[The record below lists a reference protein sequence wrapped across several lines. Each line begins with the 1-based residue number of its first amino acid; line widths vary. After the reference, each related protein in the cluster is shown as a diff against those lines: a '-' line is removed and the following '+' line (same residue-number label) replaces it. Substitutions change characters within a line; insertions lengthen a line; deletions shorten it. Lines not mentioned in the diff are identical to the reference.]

1 LNRFKNRSFLPK
13 AYEQVVLLGRPELP
27 LSRHLDRTV
36 WALPIHS
43 PSNHGAEMTPE
54 RADPVTVADSPDP
67 EACDVLTGLSSRA
80 ALHRVLRLALRDARP
95 GDTLPALLAL
105 DLDRFQAINDSTSIA
120 TGDGVLSRVA
130 RRIRGAVPKGATVAR
145 ISGDEFAVLLPD
157 GSQASQMAAKLLELI
172 ARPYAVNGH
181 AMTLSVSIG
190 VAQASCSD
198 QDADSL
204 LQAANIALHRA
215 EADGKNRWCLFEPW
229 MQERASTRQALEMDL
244 RAALAV
250 NKVELR
256 KAMAVEQ
263 FEVHYQPQVDA
274 NTLRLLGFEALVR
287 WRHPARGMIGPD
299 LFIPLAE
306 EIGLIGL
313 LGDWVLRTACK
324 TAASWPM
331 PRTGKPYQVA
341 VNVSPLQLRE
351 RRALVASIADALA
364 HSGLAPERL
373 EIEITESALIGDA
386 LETLQGIKSLGV
398 SLSLDDFGTGYSS
411 LSTLAHYPFDRLKI
425 DRSFVR
431 ELPTG
436 DEVNPAG
443 ARQARWM
450 LQAIASLGAGLGMST
465 VAEGVE
471 TTAQA
476 EMVRQ
481 AGVTIVQ
488 GYLIARPTPE
498 AELASLIQRLAV
510 EVDPT
515 AKPNLPKQEPLP

>member
-1 LNRFKNRSFLPK
+1 
-13 AYEQVVLLGRPELP
+13 
-27 LSRHLDRTV
+27 
-36 WALPIHS
+36 
-43 PSNHGAEMTPE
+43 MTSE
-54 RADPVTVADSPDP
+54 RADTKTEAELPEP
-67 EACDVLTGLSSRA
+67 EACDALTGLCSRA
-80 ALHRVLRLALRDARP
+80 ALHRVLTAEMHRARTGDA
-95 GDTLPALLAL
+95 LPALLAL

-130 RRIRGAVPKGATVAR
+130 RRIQGAVPKTATVAR

-157 GSQASQMAAKLLELI
+157 GSQASQIAAKLLELI

-190 VAQASCSD
+190 VAQASRAD

-215 EADGKNRWCLFEPW
+215 EADGKNRWCRFEPW

-250 NKVELR
+250 NKLELR
-256 KAMAVEQ
+256 KAMAIEQ

-274 NTLRLLGFEALVR
+274 QTLQLLGFEALAR
-287 WRHPARGMIGPD
+287 WRHPTRGMVGPD

-313 LGDWVLRTACK
+313 LGDWVLRTACRA
-324 TAASWPM
+324 AASWPV
-331 PRTGKPYQVA
+331 PPTGKPYQVA

-351 RRALVASIADALA
+351 RRALVASIAAALTET
-364 HSGLAPERL
+364 GLAPDRL
-373 EIEITESALIGDA
+373 EIEITESALMGDA

-411 LSTLAHYPFDRLKI
+411 LSQLAHYPFGRLKI

-431 ELPTG
+431 ELPID
-436 DEVNPAG
+436 DEVQLAS
-443 ARQARWM
+443 AKQAVWM
-450 LQAIASLGAGLGMST
+450 LQAIASLGTGLGMST

-471 TTAQA
+471 TKSQA

-481 AGVTIVQ
+481 AGVTVVQ
-488 GYLIARPTPE
+488 GFLIARPTPE
-498 AELASLIQRLAV
+498 AELPGLIKRLELERTTPAMPS
-510 EVDPT
+510 DPI
-515 AKPNLPKQEPLP
+515 QEPRA

>member
-1 LNRFKNRSFLPK
+1 LNHP
-13 AYEQVVLLGRPELP
+13 AVLNVELAGP
-27 LSRHLDRTV
+27 AS
-36 WALPIHS
+36 
-43 PSNHGAEMTPE
+43 
-54 RADPVTVADSPDP
+54 VADTPAAEAVDP
-67 EACDVLTGLSSRA
+67 LTGLCSRA
-80 ALHRVLRLALRDARP
+80 ALHRVLRETMLDARP
-95 GDTLPALLAL
+95 GDTPPALLAL
-105 DLDRFQAINDSTSIA
+105 DLDRFQVINDSTSIA

-130 RRIRGAVPKGATVAR
+130 RRIQSVVPKEATVAR
-145 ISGDEFAVLLPD
+145 ISGDEFAVLLPN
-157 GSQASQMAAKLLELI
+157 GSQGSKVAAKLLELI

-190 VAQASCSD
+190 LAQARGCD
-198 QDADSL
+198 QDADGL

-274 NTLRLLGFEALVR
+274 NTHRLLGFEALVR
-287 WRHPARGMIGPD
+287 WRHPVRGMIGPD

-313 LGDWVLRTACK
+313 LGDWVLRTACN
-324 TAASWPM
+324 TAAGWPA
-331 PRTGKPYQVA
+331 PRAGRPYQVA

-364 HSGLAPERL
+364 QSGLAPERL

-386 LETLQGIKSLGV
+386 LETLQGIKALGV
-398 SLSLDDFGTGYSS
+398 GLSLDDFGTGYSS
-411 LSTLAHYPFDRLKI
+411 LSQLAHYPFDRLKI

-436 DEVNPAG
+436 DEVNPAS
-443 ARQARWM
+443 AKQALWM
-450 LQAIASLGAGLGMST
+450 MQAIASLGAGLGMST

-471 TTAQA
+471 TSAQA
-476 EMVRQ
+476 NLVRQ
-481 AGVTIVQ
+481 AGVTVVQ

-498 AELASLIQRLAV
+498 AELASLIGRL
-510 EVDPT
+510 EVDADPT
-515 AKPNLPKQEPLP
+515 ALPSIST

>member
-1 LNRFKNRSFLPK
+1 MTFADLDAARSSLS
-13 AYEQVVLLGRPELP
+13 QLGAPNSERPCP
-27 LSRHLDRTV
+27 
-36 WALPIHS
+36 PIA
-43 PSNHGAEMTPE
+43 P
-54 RADPVTVADSPDP
+54 DSPGLDECDP
-67 EACDVLTGLSSRA
+67 LTGLCSRA
-80 ALHRVLRLALRDARP
+80 ALHRVLVETMKSARP
-95 GDTLPALLAL
+95 GGQVPALLAL
-105 DLDRFQAINDSTSIA
+105 DLDRFQAINDSAGIA

-130 RRIRGAVPKGATVAR
+130 RRIQSAVPKGATVSR

-157 GSQASQMAAKLLELI
+157 GSQASDVAAKLLDLI

-190 VAQASCSD
+190 VAQAQGD
-198 QDADSL
+198 DRNAEGL
-204 LQAANIALHRA
+204 LQAANIALHHA
-215 EADGKNRWCLFEPW
+215 EADGKNRWSRFEPW
-229 MQERASTRQALEMDL
+229 MQERASSRQALEMDL

-274 NTLRLLGFEALVR
+274 NTRRLLGFEALAR
-287 WRHPARGMIGPD
+287 WRHPVRGMVGPD
-299 LFIPLAE
+299 QFIPLAE

-313 LGDWVLRTACK
+313 LGDWVLHTACK
-324 TAASWPM
+324 TAASWPA
-331 PRTGKPYQVA
+331 PPGEKPYQVA
-341 VNVSPLQLRE
+341 VNVSPVQLRE

-364 HSGLAPERL
+364 SSGLAPERL

-386 LETLQGIKSLGV
+386 LETLQGIKALGV

-411 LSTLAHYPFDRLKI
+411 LSQLAHYPFDRLKI

-436 DEVNPAG
+436 GEINPAS
-443 ARQARWM
+443 ASQARWM

-471 TTAQA
+471 TRAQA
-476 EMVRQ
+476 DMVRE
-481 AGVTIVQ
+481 AGVTVVQ

-498 AELASLIQRLAV
+498 AELVSLIRRL
-510 EVDPT
+510 EVDVDRSAPST
-515 AKPNLPKQEPLP
+515 LQTQDHLP